1 MKLIYSYI
9 TTWINDNYKIEDI
22 LMNIEDI
29 KKEVE
34 SRIDSNAEDLIGIA
48 KDILDMPEPGYR
60 EFKTSKYTEEQFNK
74 YGFSNIEKVS
84 MTGLKA
90 VIDTGRPGP
99 TVCVMGELD
108 SLVVLGHPHAD
119 SDTSAAHACGHHCQ
133 IAQMIAVG
141 QSLNDPEVLKGL
153 SGKIV
158 LVAVPAEENIE
169 VEYRKTLRDE
179 GKIEFLL
186 GKQEFVKLGALDG
199 VDIAM
204 MTHTS
209 NFDGEKILGAGGTNN
224 GTVSKSIKFIGKASH
239 AGGAPHNGINALNAA
254 NLAMTG
260 IHFQRETFQ
269 EKDVVRIHPIITQ
282 GGAAVSSVP
291 ADVRMETYVRG
302 SSIEGFLDAS
312 EKVDRAL
319 RAGAMAIGAQV
330 EITTIPGYLP
340 MFQSKE
346 ITNLYENNSIHL
358 VGDERVDR
366 SNVGRF
372 GGFSTDM
379 GDMSQLMPIIH
390 PSVHST
396 SGDGHGIDYVVEDYN
411 SAVITAAKAM
421 ALTVVDLLHG
431 NGEKGKEIVDKFEP
445 LLTKDAYLK
454 LLRSMYKEESFK
466 GLSS

>member
-1 MKLIYSYI
+1 
-9 TTWINDNYKIEDI
+9 
-22 LMNIEDI
+22 
-29 KKEVE
+29 
-34 SRIDSNAEDLIGIA
+34 
-48 KDILDMPEPGYR
+48 MPEPGYR
-60 EFKTSKYTEEQFNK
+60 EFKTSKYTEKQFNK

-90 VIDTGRPGP
+90 VIDTGKPGP

-119 SDTSAAHACGHHCQ
+119 EETNAAHACGHHCQ

-186 GKQEFVKLGALDG
+186 GKQEFVKLGALDD

-209 NFDGEKILGAGGTNN
+209 NFNEDTVISAGGTNN

-254 NLAMTG
+254 NLAMAG

-269 EKDVVRIHPIITQ
+269 EKDSIRIHPIITQ

-302 SSIEGFLDAS
+302 STISGFLDAS

-319 RAGAMAIGAQV
+319 RAGAMAIGAAV
-330 EITTIPGYLP
+330 EITTLPGYLP
-340 MFQSKE
+340 INNDKNLNE
-346 ITNLYENNSIHL
+346 IYKFNAEEI
-358 VGDERVDR
+358 VGEDK
-366 SNVGRF
+366 VGQAGHS
-372 GGFSTDM
+372 GGSTDM
-379 GDMSQLMPIIH
+379 GDICLLYTS
-390 PSVHST
+390 PSPR
-396 SGDGHGIDYVVEDYN
+396 D
-411 SAVITAAKAM
+411 
-421 ALTVVDLLHG
+421 
-431 NGEKGKEIVDKFEP
+431 
-445 LLTKDAYLK
+445 
-454 LLRSMYKEESFK
+454 
-466 GLSS
+466 

>member
-1 MKLIYSYI
+1 
-9 TTWINDNYKIEDI
+9 
-22 LMNIEDI
+22 MNIEDI

-48 KDILDMPEPGYR
+48 KTILDMPEPGYR
-60 EFKTSKYTEEQFNK
+60 EFKTSKYTEEQFHK
-74 YGFSNIEKVS
+74 YDFSNIEKVS

-119 SDTSAAHACGHHCQ
+119 ADTSAAHACGHHCQ
-133 IAQMIAVG
+133 IAMMIAVG

-169 VEYRKTLRDE
+169 VEFRKNLREE

-209 NFDGEKILGAGGTNN
+209 HSNPPSILGIGGTNN
-224 GTVSKSIKFIGKASH
+224 GTVSKSIKFKGKASH

-254 NLAMTG
+254 MLAMSG
-260 IHFQRETFQ
+260 IHFQRETF
-269 EKDVVRIHPIITQ
+269 KDEDTIRIHPIITR

-319 RAGAMAIGAQV
+319 RAGAMAIGASV
-330 EITTIPGYLP
+330 EITTLPGYLP
-340 MFQSKE
+340 IQNNK
-346 ITNLYENNSIHL
+346 NLSNIYRFNAGNL
-358 VGDERVDR
+358 VGKESVATQGH
-366 SNVGRF
+366 S
-372 GGFSTDM
+372 GGSTDM
-379 GDMSQLMPIIH
+379 GDISQLIPTIH
-390 PSVHST
+390 PYVYSAE
-396 SGDGHGIDYVVEDYN
+396 GDGHGIDYVVTDYN
-411 SAVITAAKAM
+411 AAVITAAKAM

-431 NGEKGKEIVDKFEP
+431 NGEKGKEIVENFKP
-445 LLTKDAYLK
+445 KYSKDAYLK
-454 LLRSMYKEESFK
+454 LLRSMYKQETFEGHSD
-466 GLSS
+466 

>member
-1 MKLIYSYI
+1 MS
-9 TTWINDNYKIEDI
+9 
-22 LMNIEDI
+22 IEDI
-29 KKEVE
+29 KKKVE
-34 SRIDSNAEDLIGIA
+34 SNIDSNAEDLIGIA
-48 KDILDMPEPGYR
+48 KDILEMPEPGYR

-74 YGFSNIEKVS
+74 YGFSNVEKVS
-84 MTGLKA
+84 MTGLK
-90 VIDTGRPGP
+90 VVLDTGKPGP

-108 SLVVLGHPHAD
+108 SLVVLGHPYAD
-119 SDTSAAHACGHHCQ
+119 EETNAAHACGHHTQ

-186 GKQEFVKLGALDG
+186 GKQEFVKLGALDD

-204 MTHTS
+204 MTHTGGS
-209 NFDGEKILGAGGTNN
+209 QKDNDNKTLVLGGSSTGS
-224 GTVSKSIKFIGKASH
+224 VSKSIKFIGKASH

-254 NLAMTG
+254 NLAMAG

-269 EKDVVRIHPIITQ
+269 EKDIVRIHPIITQ

-302 SSIEGFLDAS
+302 TSVEGFLDAS
-312 EKVDRAL
+312 GKVDRAL
-319 RAGAMAIGAQV
+319 RAGAMAIGAEV

-340 MFQSKE
+340 MYQNE
-346 ITNLYENNSIHL
+346 ELNNLYEQNSISL
-358 VGDERVDR
+358 VGDEGVDR

-390 PSVHST
+390 PSVLST
-396 SGDGHGIDYVVEDYN
+396 SGDGHGIDYVVEDYH

-421 ALTVVDLLHG
+421 ALTVIDLLHEHG
-431 NGEKGKEIVDKFEP
+431 QKAKEIVDNFEP
-445 LLTKDAYLK
+445 LLSKDAYLK
-454 LLRSMYKEESFK
+454 LLRSMYKEEKFK
-466 GLSS
+466 